1 MMMMEWGRFYRLE
14 VTDSPMTNYMEE
26 ISLAKKKKTN
36 EFDRSLVHIKL
47 IIIEAETK

>member
-26 ISLAKKKKTN
+26 ISLAKKKNK
-36 EFDRSLVHIKL
+36 
-47 IIIEAETK
+47 

>member
-26 ISLAKKKKTN
+26 ISLAKKKKN

-47 IIIEAETK
+47 IVIEAEAK